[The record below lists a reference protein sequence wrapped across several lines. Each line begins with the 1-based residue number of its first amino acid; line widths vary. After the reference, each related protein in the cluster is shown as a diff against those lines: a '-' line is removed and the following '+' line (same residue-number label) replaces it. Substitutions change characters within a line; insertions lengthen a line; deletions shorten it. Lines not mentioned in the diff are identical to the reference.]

1 MSSVNAK
8 WLTSSQ
14 HIPYALRQR
23 VKNDSGADI
32 AKNAVVVA
40 TNVAPEG
47 NFMKVGAAT
56 PLTDERV
63 GSRMMVAVQKIANGK
78 RGDVVPWTLLT
89 SQNTS
94 SYSAG
99 GAVYLAAS
107 GALTHTKPT
116 VDGTYSG
123 VTLGMTTTPRI
134 VGRCLVV
141 SATVGVIMLDPN
153 GETGSSS
160 ALIVSGQ
167 ATLDGSGDADINLG
181 AAFANAIVVTQDTHA
196 TPTASSG
203 TVNSSGEVTFYG
215 TANRVINYIIDGR

>member
-107 GALTHTKPT
+107 GALTHTRPST
-116 VDGTYSG
+116 SGTGPSL
-123 VTLGMTTTPRI
+123 TKTTTPRI

>member
-1 MSSVNAK
+1 MSSVNSK
-8 WLTSSQ
+8 WLTASQ

-47 NFMKVGAAT
+47 HYMKVGAAT

-63 GSRMMVAVQKIANGK
+63 GSRMMVAIQKIANGK

-94 SYSAG
+94 SFSAG

-107 GALTHTKPT
+107 
-116 VDGTYSG
+116 
-123 VTLGMTTTPRI
+123 
-134 VGRCLVV
+134 
-141 SATVGVIMLDPN
+141 
-153 GETGSSS
+153 
-160 ALIVSGQ
+160 
-167 ATLDGSGDADINLG
+167 
-181 AAFANAIVVTQDTHA
+181 
-196 TPTASSG
+196 
-203 TVNSSGEVTFYG
+203 
-215 TANRVINYIIDGR
+215 